1 MLRTLGAIIGVMA
14 VATLITEGI
23 VFAFYWNQGTLNPQ
37 SLQDIKMIMQGIDPS
52 ADDPI
57 IEEDELKETQTP
69 SHQDVSIERAIRI
82 VGIHERDNI
91 LSTLGENLRE
101 EAERIEADKANLESI
116 EAKFKA
122 NMEAIIARNTSTEVE
137 RSRGILKSLKP
148 DAMKVEH
155 LMTLDLK
162 DCVILLKE
170 MDDKEIGKI
179 LISFADTTNPV
190 EVQERGKQIF
200 QHIYRGEP
208 LNSLAQETMA
218 AIETE

>member
-1 MLRTLGAIIGVMA
+1 MLRLLGSIIGVLA

-23 VFAFYWNQGTLNPQ
+23 VVAFYWNQGTLNPQ
-37 SLQDIKMIMQGIDPS
+37 SLQDIKMIMQGIDP
-52 ADDPI
+52 AANDPI
-57 IEEDELKETQTP
+57 VEEDLKETQTP

-91 LSTLGENLRE
+91 LSTLGANLKE
-101 EAERIEADKANLESI
+101 EAERIEADKSDLEAI

-122 NMEAIIARNTSTEVE
+122 EMEAIVARNTSTEVE
-137 RSRGILKSLKP
+137 RSRGILQSLKP

-155 LMTLDLK
+155 LMTLDLT

-170 MDDKEIGKI
+170 MDNKEISKI
-179 LISFADTTNPV
+179 LIAFADTTNPV
-190 EVQERGKQIF
+190 EVQERGKQVF

-208 LNSLAQETMA
+208 LNSLARETMA
-218 AIETE
+218 AIKPE